1 MEKGTPRNE
10 KLKSIQENH
19 PVKKKTSPSFPRAS
33 SHQPNMGNVLADM
46 QRSSAR
52 FGGGP
57 PKVTPRYPDDE
68 SSKGSNNSP
77 GNASADARAKA
88 IAAEEDRAKQ
98 RAEAERHERERIEQE
113 RIMAEQAAEAKWRE
127 QEERIEQERVAAEA
141 EARRLQ
147 AEQLDMQRRQE
158 EEAAAEE
165 AARQAMM
172 QQNQQVVEDVAPVRS
187 HESEVDGP
195 TGRGRETMN
204 PSQRQSRREIMS
216 ARRERARSRHFRNS
230 NSSPIKAASQSL
242 APQASPPLAA
252 QPSKED
258 SKQETVSKPKVS
270 ASNASA
276 RASARDR
283 YARHKKMMHQQQRS
297 GAC

>member
-1 MEKGTPRNE
+1 MKA
-10 KLKSIQENH
+10 IQENH
-19 PVKKKTSPSFPRAS
+19 PVKKTSPSFPRAS
-33 SHQPNMGNVLADM
+33 SHQPNMSNVLSDM

-57 PKVTPRYPDDE
+57 AKVTPRYPDDE

-77 GNASADARAKA
+77 SNASADARAKA
-88 IAAEEDRAKQ
+88 IAAEEERAKQ
-98 RAEAERHERERIEQE
+98 LAEDERHERERIEQE

-127 QEERIEQERVAAEA
+127 QEERLEQERVAAEA

-147 AEQLDMQRRQE
+147 AEQLDMQRRRE
-158 EEAAAEE
+158 EEAAE

-172 QQNQQVVEDVAPVRS
+172 QQNQKVVEDVAPVRS

-195 TGRGRETMN
+195 TGRGRETMK

-230 NSSPIKAASQSL
+230 SNTSPTKAAAQSP
-242 APQASPPLAA
+242 APQASPP
-252 QPSKED
+252 PTEEP
-258 SKQETVSKPKVS
+258 KQETKPKVS

-283 YARHKKMMHQQQRS
+283 YARHKKMMHQQRS
-297 GAC
+297 GVASQDVKQSNRTFQC